1 MQILQGL
8 SMKKAGRPKKE
19 TEQVCVRCEMDL
31 INALDS
37 LRDQEEDQPNRPEMV
52 RRIIERYLE
61 DQNG

>member
-1 MQILQGL
+1 
-8 SMKKAGRPKKE
+8 
-19 TEQVCVRCEMDL
+19 MDL